1 MMKLSGLICALTG
14 AAALFGQEPVIL
26 SFAGG
31 TQPAYQALLNRLKV
45 DGSEIDSASPDAGI
59 QTKVV
64 RNGKKP
70 KQSASY
76 MKFTFIPD
84 GEHTRIRIAVYETHR
99 VNIPLVLQA
108 WSDPVVS
115 PEASKAE
122 AFTLKNELG
131 W

>member
-1 MMKLSGLICALTG
+1 MKASGFICALAG
-14 AAALFGQEPVIL
+14 ATVLWGQEPVTL
-26 SFAGG
+26 SFVGS
-31 TQPAYQALLNRLKV
+31 TQPAYQAVLDRLKV

-59 QTKVV
+59 KTKVV
-64 RNGKKP
+64 RNGKKL

-76 MKFTFIPD
+76 MQFTFIPD
-84 GEHTRIRIAVYETHR
+84 GDHTRVRIAVYETHR

-108 WSDPVVS
+108 WSDPEVS
-115 PEASKAE
+115 EERSKAE

>member
-1 MMKLSGLICALTG
+1 MNVSGLGWALAG
-14 AAALFGQEPVIL
+14 AAVLFGQEPVML

-31 TQPAYQALLNRLKV
+31 TEPAYQAVLDRLKV
-45 DGSEIDSASPDAGI
+45 DGAEIDSASKDAGI

-64 RNGKKP
+64 RNGKKL

-84 GEHTRIRIAVYETHR
+84 GDHTRVRIAVYETHR

-108 WSDPVVS
+108 WSDPIVS
-115 PEASKAE
+115 DDRSKAE